1 MKIELLKFQITPPER
16 AQEFIKADEQVWNP
30 WLQQQRGYL
39 RKAYQSYP
47 NGIVHLRLFWATQ
60 RDLAAAS
67 KSPEIPAID
76 VRLRASFLGVYQ
88 RLP

>member
-1 MKIELLKFQITPPER
+1 VKIELLKFQITPPER
-16 AQEFIKADEQVWNP
+16 TQEFIKADEQVWDP

-39 RKAYQSYP
+39 RKAYQIYP
-47 NGIVHLRLFWATQ
+47 NGIIHLRIFWATQ

-76 VRLRASFLGVYQ
+76 VRLRAAFLGVYQ

>member
-1 MKIELLKFQITPPER
+1 MRIELLKFQISPPER
-16 AQEFIKADEQVWNP
+16 TQEFIEADSAVWNP

-39 RKAYQSYP
+39 RKAYATYP
-47 NGIVHLRLFWATQ
+47 NGIVHIRIYWASP

-76 VRLRASFLGVYQ
+76 VRLKAAFLGVYA